1 MVAALQSLPS
11 DSISAVLR
19 EVFASPEYAWE
30 TRAHPLQFFI
40 DRYRD
45 LLRWLGDLGAR
56 HPVAYWV
63 VVGLLT
69 GVLLLVLA
77 HLAYLIWRALRPRVI
92 ARGGAVATP
101 LAVRDAAWHVRE
113 ALRLAREGRFAE
125 ALGHRFLVLVLELD
139 RRRVVRFHPS
149 KTPAE
154 YVVEARLDPSATVAF
169 RDLVSRL
176 YGHLFAGLACR
187 ADDLAA
193 FDAQA
198 NAVVAS
204 RATA

>member
-1 MVAALQSLPS
+1 M
-11 DSISAVLR
+11 LR

-30 TRAHPLQFFI
+30 TRVHPLQFFI

-45 LLRWLGDLGAR
+45 LLRWLADLATS
-56 HPVAYWV
+56 HPVAYWTLM
-63 VVGLLT
+63 GLLT
-69 GVLLLVLA
+69 GVLLAVLGHLGYLV
-77 HLAYLIWRALRPRVI
+77 WRALRPRAAASV
-92 ARGGAVATP
+92 GVAAAP
-101 LAVRDAAWHVRE
+101 ALVRDAAWHMRE
-113 ALRLAREGRFAE
+113 AVRLAQEGRFAE
-125 ALGHRFLVLVLELD
+125 AAGHRFLALALELD

-154 YVVEARLDPSATVAF
+154 YVAEARLDAAGAAAL

-187 ADDLAA
+187 ADDLVAI
-193 FDAQA
+193 DAQA
-198 NAVVAS
+198 NAVMAS

>member
-1 MVAALQSLPS
+1 MVAEPQTVPS

-19 EVFASPEYAWE
+19 DVFASPEYDWD
-30 TRAHPLQFFI
+30 TRVHPLQFFI

-45 LLRWLGDLGAR
+45 LLRWLADLGAS
-56 HPVAYWV
+56 HPVAYWTV
-63 VVGLLT
+63 MALLAGLL
-69 GVLLLVLA
+69 LAVLA
-77 HLAYLIWRALRPRVI
+77 HLTYLIWRAVRPQATES
-92 ARGGAVATP
+92 ARATAVPA
-101 LAVRDAAWHVRE
+101 AVRDADWHLRE
-113 ALRLAREGRFAE
+113 ALRLARDGRFAE
-125 ALGHRFLVLVLELD
+125 ALGHRFLALVLELD
-139 RRRVVRFHPS
+139 RRRMVRFHPS

-154 YVVEARLDPSATVAF
+154 YAAEARLDPSAAVAF

-176 YGHLFAGLACR
+176 YGHLFAGLTCR
-187 ADDLAA
+187 ADDLVA